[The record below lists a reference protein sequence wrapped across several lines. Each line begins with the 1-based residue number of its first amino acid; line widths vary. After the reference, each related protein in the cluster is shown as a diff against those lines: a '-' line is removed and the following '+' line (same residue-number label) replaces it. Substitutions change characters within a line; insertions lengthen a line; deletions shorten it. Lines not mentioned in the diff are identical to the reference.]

1 MAKRIVATAIKLLR
15 WQSHHEPRRFVAG
28 GLSYYLE
35 SVHSGAG
42 YDGLVEKHGAE
53 RAMTILGFFNLLEQ
67 RTAQLR
73 REWRGYVLD
82 GAHRPATVALL
93 AQEYQ
98 LSRPRVEGLLKALTD
113 VGWLGRRPLR
123 RLLRKPSVAHQTMT
137 DTDDHDHDYETETE
151 TADQRSTTKKLAA
164 IDTSGSGSEKL
175 NLSDSGSR
183 TTAARMVRDLELHNA
198 AEHIAKRLNVTPP
211 ESHPEESNR
220 RKQSVADLV
229 TISKAVH
236 HRRGDPASIETLQ
249 RLAAEVAEGTRI
261 RKPVAAWIKRV
272 KNAGLFYKPN
282 DELQSEVMP

>member
-28 GLSYYLE
+28 GLSFYLE

-53 RAMTILGFFNLLEQ
+53 RAMTILGFFNLLQQ

-98 LSRPRVEGLLKALTD
+98 LSRPRVEGLLKALID

-137 DTDDHDHDYETETE
+137 DTDDHDYETETE
-151 TADQRSTTKKLAA
+151 TADQRATTKKPAA
-164 IDTSGSGSEKL
+164 SGGSGSGSEKKA
-175 NLSDSGSR
+175 LSDSGSR
-183 TTAARMVRDLELHNA
+183 EKAAGIILGLELHNA
-198 AEHIAKRLNVTPP
+198 AQHIAKRLYVTPP

-236 HRRGDPASIETLQ
+236 HRRSDPASIETLK

-261 RKPVAAWIKRV
+261 KKPVAAWIERV
-272 KNAGLFYKPN
+272 KGAGLFYK
-282 DELQSEVMP
+282 